1 MKLSS
6 MPPRQLMLRG
16 FACMLIGLAILVAP
30 QLLSPASTLREA
42 IGGSAWVGWLALVLG
57 AGLLVAGWLRQGR
70 RDS

>member
-1 MKLSS
+1 
-6 MPPRQLMLRG
+6 
-16 FACMLIGLAILVAP
+16 MLIGLAILVAP